1 MKRLITVALLVCAIS
16 VAHAAPNVIIYL
28 MDDLGLT
35 DVQQHPTYFPDGSPL
50 FETPNMHRLAS
61 EGMRFNHAYA
71 QPLCSASRATLLS
84 GQKSAAR
91 DSLYLAIVNGSKPN
105 PVLAA
110 TAGVTSTYVYPQN
123 RDHMPLEVET
133 IAERLK
139 AAGYAT
145 WHAGKWHLSPGSGGS
160 NPNPVATYYPDQQGF
175 DKQLGV
181 GGPGPSSY
189 FGPFGGIPNMV
200 DHQGNPAVGAMG
212 DHIGD
217 HMAGLVQDMIDDHL
231 TNNPATPFFLY
242 YPAFSVHG
250 PHEAKQS
257 LFDYYQTKLSGLPDS
272 KHKHPLFAAQ
282 VHSAD
287 DEIGRMLDYLDS
299 KGLTDNTLLIFLSD
313 NGGLSITRQS
323 GTLFDDIGT
332 DGIPDNHPTN
342 VVNGTYAATNSPI
355 DASTRLTEMAPLR
368 AGKGALFEG
377 GIRVPMIVRYP
388 DGGIAAGS
396 QTDEPVQLADLY
408 QTILDYT
415 PAMAKPGYTLD
426 GVSLKPVLEQT
437 GSLANRDIMI
447 FFPRS
452 STTWGTGFINTG
464 YPDAEWPYSKYPGGT
479 AVINHPYKMIA
490 RYSTAH
496 DAATVDYQL
505 FRLDADVGESDN
517 VAGEYPEVVDAMR
530 QRLEAFHA
538 DTGAPVPIPNPS
550 YNGSS
555 YDSPE
560 STIDNYLADAGLAL
574 LTPEAFK
581 IADPDG
587 DLRNNRQEFLEQTAP
602 NTSDTS
608 VATIWLN
615 DGELRFSLP
624 ANIDQS
630 SYSILDS
637 TGAVAFTVA
646 DLELDGQYGPF
657 FIYKPT
663 SPIPSPDPTDY
674 TVTVADTLV
683 SGQSSADLTV
693 DYRVLLSGT
702 QRFRTD
708 TIQLNTNLM
717 VDAGFGLAVVSEAD
731 ITTTGVSGDVQ
742 PGGPNGLAVIGGLNS
757 AWFDSGEKITLD
769 FAIETTDGTLMTNLQ
784 VRIVDVGARAP
795 DGETMTLSSESVQAT
810 ATWPSSTLANG
821 TPATLGGTVDFASGE
836 TLTVQSGPAGGANQ
850 RTQLSYITFRLSGA
864 GMDNTDT
871 DGDLLPDSYEA
882 ANPSL
887 ADGHV
892 DGDGDGWTR
901 GQEYVAGTSDLDEDD
916 FFRLGIDG
924 QMLSFSVK
932 NGRAYRLYK
941 RATLQDPPVLLED
954 FGIISGDHS
963 VQLPAGMDGDSEFYH
978 LEAYLP

>member
-1 MKRLITVALLVCAIS
+1 MKRFITVTLLVCALS

-35 DVQQHPTYFPDGSPL
+35 DVEQHPTYFPDGSPL

-91 DSLYLAIVNGSKPN
+91 DSLYAAIVKGSKPN
-105 PVLAA
+105 PVLPAS
-110 TAGVTSTYVYPQN
+110 AGVTHAHVHPQN

-139 AAGYAT
+139 EAGYVT
-145 WHAGKWHLSPGSGGS
+145 WHAGKWHLSPGPGGT
-160 NPNPVATYYPDQQGF
+160 NKTDYYPDKQGF

-181 GGPGPSSY
+181 GESGPSSY

-200 DHQGNPAVGAMG
+200 DHLGNPAVGAVG
-212 DHIGD
+212 DHLGD
-217 HMAGLVQDMIDDHL
+217 HMAGLVQDMIDHHL
-231 TNNPATPFFLY
+231 TNDPTTPFFLY
-242 YPAFSVHG
+242 YPAFSVHA

-257 LFDYYQTKLSGLPDS
+257 LFDYYQTKLSGLTDS
-272 KHKHPLFAAQ
+272 KHQNPMFAAQ

-287 DEIGRMLDYLDS
+287 DEIGLMLDYLDS
-299 KGLTDNTLLIFLSD
+299 KGLTENTLLIFVSD
-313 NGGLSITRQS
+313 NGGLSITQTAGS
-323 GTLFDDIGT
+323 LFDDIGT
-332 DGIPDNHPTN
+332 DGIADDHPDNE
-342 VVNGTYAATNSPI
+342 VNGSYAETTSPI
-355 DASTRLTEMAPLR
+355 DPVRLTEMAPLR
-368 AGKGALFEG
+368 GGKGALFEG

-396 QTDEPVQLADLY
+396 ETDESVQLVDLY

-415 PAMAKPGYTLD
+415 PATAKPGYPLD

-437 GSLANRDIMI
+437 GSLPERDVMI

-452 STTWGTGFINTG
+452 NTTWGTSFLNTG
-464 YPDAEWPYSKYPGGT
+464 YPGADWPVSRYPGGT
-479 AVINHPYKMIA
+479 AVIDHPYKMIA
-490 RYSTAH
+490 RYSTAY

-530 QRLEAFHA
+530 QRMEAFHA
-538 DTGAPVPIPNPS
+538 DTGALVPIPNPN

-555 YDSPE
+555 YDWPE

-574 LTPEAFK
+574 LTPETFK
-581 IADPDG
+581 LADPDG
-587 DLRNNRQEFLEQTAP
+587 DNRNNRQEFLEQTAP
-602 NTSDTS
+602 NTADTA
-608 VATIWLN
+608 VTTIWLS

-624 ANIDQS
+624 AHTDQS
-630 SYSILDS
+630 SYSILDA

-657 FIYKPT
+657 FVYKPT
-663 SPIPSPDPTDY
+663 DPIPSPYPADY
-674 TVTVADTLV
+674 TVTVAETSV
-683 SGQSSADLTV
+683 GGQSSAELTV
-693 DYRVLLSGT
+693 DYRELLSGA
-702 QRFRTD
+702 QSAQTD
-708 TIQLNTNLM
+708 TLPLSTNLL
-717 VDAGFGLAVVSEAD
+717 VNTGSGLAVVTEAK
-731 ITTTGVSGDVQ
+731 ITTTATTSVDRDFLL
-742 PGGPNGLAVIGGLNS
+742 GGGHGLAVKGGLNN
-757 AWFDSGEKITLD
+757 AWFDSGEEVTLD

-795 DGETMTLSSESVQAT
+795 DGETMTLSSESVDAT
-810 ATWPSSTLANG
+810 ATWPSGTNTNG
-821 TPATLGGTVDFASGE
+821 TPATLGGTFDFPSGE

-850 RTQLSYITFRLSGA
+850 RTQLSYITFRLSDA
-864 GMDNTDT
+864 GIDNTDT

-882 ANPSL
+882 SNPAL
-887 ADGHV
+887 ADGDV

-901 GQEYVAGTSDLDEDD
+901 GQEYVVGTSDTDAND

-932 NGRAYRLYK
+932 DGRAYRLYK
-941 RATLQDPPVLLED
+941 RATLFDPPVLLED
-954 FGIISGDHS
+954 FSIISGDHG
-963 VQLPAGMDGDSEFYH
+963 VQLPIPVVGETSAFFH
-978 LEAYLP
+978 LEADLP